1 MHKKIGK
8 ILCILPIDFYF
19 FIFLFFLT
27 AATLGG
33 CSSLRFF
40 SSHLSIYAKYSLL
53 LILQPPYLFFI
64 TLLYQKN
71 KAMSSG
77 FSIKFLFMEQRIFS
91 IPCSTFITCL
101 QNIQHPLQQFCQEFH
116 SLLPLLPVAELYWLT
131 GLYQKLNCKCLLSV

>member
-1 MHKKIGK
+1 MGGEGTNLCACCTKNFFFCAIERNLAFRDYEICASFLHFRSWQTIRGYGIIGRRYKSVSAPPNQNVKSFFIKKCTKKIGK

-53 LILQPPYLFFI
+53 LILQPPYLF
-64 TLLYQKN
+64 
-71 KAMSSG
+71 S
-77 FSIKFLFMEQRIFS
+77 
-91 IPCSTFITCL
+91 
-101 QNIQHPLQQFCQEFH
+101 
-116 SLLPLLPVAELYWLT
+116 
-131 GLYQKLNCKCLLSV
+131 

>member
-8 ILCILPIDFYF
+8 ILCILPINFYF

-27 AATLGG
+27 AATFGG
-33 CSSLRFF
+33 CNSLRFF
-40 SSHLSIYAKYSLL
+40 SSHLSMYAKYSLL

-91 IPCSTFITCL
+91 K
-101 QNIQHPLQQFCQEFH
+101 
-116 SLLPLLPVAELYWLT
+116 SLAPLLLLTYKIYNTLYNSSVKNSILYCLCYLWL
-131 GLYQKLNCKCLLSV
+131 NSIS

>member
-8 ILCILPIDFYF
+8 ILYILPIDFYF

-27 AATLGG
+27 AATFGG

-53 LILQPPYLFFI
+53 LIFTTSLSLFI

-71 KAMSSG
+71 KAKSSG

-91 IPCSTFITCL
+91 IPCSTLLLTYKIYNTLYNSSVKSSILYCL
-101 QNIQHPLQQFCQEFH
+101 CYL
-116 SLLPLLPVAELYWLT
+116 WLDSI
-131 GLYQKLNCKCLLSV
+131 G

>member
-27 AATLGG
+27 AAIFGG

-40 SSHLSIYAKYSLL
+40 SSHLSMYAKYSLL
-53 LILQPPYLFFI
+53 LILQPPYSLFI

-77 FSIKFLFMEQRIFS
+77 FSIKFYPWDKGFFQ
-91 IPCSTFITCL
+91 
-101 QNIQHPLQQFCQEFH
+101 
-116 SLLPLLPVAELYWLT
+116 SLAPLLLLTCKIYNTLYNSSVKSSILYRFCYLWLD
-131 GLYQKLNCKCLLSV
+131 SIS

>member
-27 AATLGG
+27 AAAFGG

-40 SSHLSIYAKYSLL
+40 SSHLSMYAKYSLL

-64 TLLYQKN
+64 ALLYQKN

-77 FSIKFLFMEQRIFS
+77 FSIEFLFMGQRIFQS
-91 IPCSTFITCL
+91 PA
-101 QNIQHPLQQFCQEFH
+101 
-116 SLLPLLPVAELYWLT
+116 PLLLLTYKIYNTLYNGSVKSSILYCLCNLWLDSI
-131 GLYQKLNCKCLLSV
+131 G

>member
-77 FSIKFLFMEQRIFS
+77 FSIKFLFMGQRIFQS
-91 IPCSTFITCL
+91 PA
-101 QNIQHPLQQFCQEFH
+101 
-116 SLLPLLPVAELYWLT
+116 PLLLLTYKIYNTLYNSSVKSSILYCLCYLWLNSI
-131 GLYQKLNCKCLLSV
+131 G

>member
-19 FIFLFFLT
+19 FIFLFFFLI
-27 AATLGG
+27 AAIFGG

-77 FSIKFLFMEQRIFS
+77 FSIKFLFMGQRIFQS
-91 IPCSTFITCL
+91 PA
-101 QNIQHPLQQFCQEFH
+101 
-116 SLLPLLPVAELYWLT
+116 PLLLLTYKIYNTLYNSSVKSSILYCLCYLWLNSI
-131 GLYQKLNCKCLLSV
+131 G

>member
-27 AATLGG
+27 AATFGG

-40 SSHLSIYAKYSLL
+40 SSHLSMYAKYSLL
-53 LILQPPYLFFI
+53 LIFTTSLSLFI

-71 KAMSSG
+71 KAMSSR
-77 FSIKFLFMEQRIFS
+77 FSIKFYPWDKGFFQS
-91 IPCSTFITCL
+91 PA
-101 QNIQHPLQQFCQEFH
+101 
-116 SLLPLLPVAELYWLT
+116 PLLLLTYKIYNTLYNSSVKSSILYCLCYLWLNSI
-131 GLYQKLNCKCLLSV
+131 G